1 MSPVTVRLRPVLVL
15 QVALVLLFTV
25 VVTVVPRTAQAA
37 YPGANGWIT
46 FERGFDIWVVP
57 ADGSAAPTNLTAG
70 GLWLHADPAFSPD
83 GTQLAYAW
91 TFGGSSNVW
100 VADFDPSGPSISSPQ
115 QVTNGGAD
123 GEPSWSPDGSQI
135 VFERLDPPREIT
147 SGTATE
153 ADPTGT
159 LLTDS
164 DATFLADGVT
174 GGMIVENTTEG
185 WTGRTSSP
193 TGATTVPTT
202 PNATGSWSDGDGY
215 TISTQDIALWTA
227 TIGASP
233 VLGSRLSAALLD
245 YNDRN
250 PVWSPTGTQVAFET
264 TRNGNTDIYTITTPG
279 GVLANLTDDA
289 TTVFD
294 DHTYR
299 PAWSPDGA
307 RIAFHSNEVNGTHAN
322 IWVVDSTD
330 GSNPVNV
337 TQAYTGTDDDRDAA
351 FSPDGT
357 RIVFNRQALAATSRS
372 LSTVNADGSGGLSAV
387 TLPTGT
393 TLDNEPNWQPVL
405 AGVDDAYVVDEGG
418 TLVVG
423 ASGVLANDALFT
435 TAIGTPTAV
444 KVSDPVHGSVT
455 VNPDGSFTYVHD
467 GSESVSDSFTYRPV
481 QNGVQG
487 SVAVVSITVDPVNDA
502 PVAVDDGP
510 FAVGVAGG
518 SFTLPVPGVLGNDS
532 DPEGD
537 PLTAVK
543 VSDPSHGTVTLNA
556 NGSFTYIH
564 DGSGS
569 TSDSFTY
576 RAKDGSGALSN
587 VATVSLTIGV
597 PPVGPSVV
605 HSTGLV
611 DPSQGLWRL
620 YDDAGGLEASFF
632 FGNPGDYPIF
642 GDWDGDGVETPGMYR
657 QSDGFVYLRNSNTQG
672 AGEIRFFFGNP
683 GDVPIAGDFNGDG
696 FDTVSIYRPSIQTFF
711 IINELGANE
720 GGLGAAE
727 FSYVFGD
734 PGDKPFV
741 GDFDGDGVETVGL
754 HRESTGLVYFRNSHS
769 QGNADAQFIF
779 GDPDDRLIAGDW
791 NGDGAYSPALFR
803 PANTTMYFRFTNT
816 QGNADLQFV
825 PVPAGSTWLPI
836 AGRIK

>member
-1 MSPVTVRLRPVLVL
+1 MRPLFRSTAVTASRIRIKRSAASARFFR
-15 QVALVLLFTV
+15 ALVVASGAVLALLLASSAGAANAPPVDFANDAILVIAPHPDDDILYASGIAAMAENVVIAYMTNGDWCADFSADPFNEKPGYCGVEGEEPEIGTARQAEAVAAQMMIRSANEDSLIFLGYPDGDLSNIWTGGVSPTLQYTARTETYASRGLGRTDWHNYRTGDHAEYTRTNLLADVKALISWVDPDHIFTTDDHDRHQDHNTTWD
-25 VVTVVPRTAQAA
+25 VVTVALAELAEETKDDASPLRVTLHTTIVHI
-37 YPGANGWIT
+37 GANECWGKW
-46 FERGFDIWVVP
+46 P
-57 ADGSAAPTNLTAG
+57 
-70 GLWLHADPAFSPD
+70 DPANPVTPVEPD
-83 GTQLAYAW
+83 CPGPPPTFTWSQTCNCPLVWADRESFEVPLSMRNPALEDNPKYRAIKYGHATQWELDDNLLGRFVHRDEIFWAEVYAW
-91 TFGGSSNVW
+91 G
-100 VADFDPSGPSISSPQ
+100 
-115 QVTNGGAD
+115 
-123 GEPSWSPDGSQI
+123 
-135 VFERLDPPREIT
+135 
-147 SGTATE
+147 
-153 ADPTGT
+153 PTG
-159 LLTDS
+159 
-164 DATFLADGVT
+164 
-174 GGMIVENTTEG
+174 I
-185 WTGRTSSP
+185 
-193 TGATTVPTT
+193 
-202 PNATGSWSDGDGY
+202 
-215 TISTQDIALWTA
+215 
-227 TIGASP
+227 
-233 VLGSRLSAALLD
+233 
-245 YNDRN
+245 
-250 PVWSPTGTQVAFET
+250 
-264 TRNGNTDIYTITTPG
+264 
-279 GVLANLTDDA
+279 DDA
-289 TTVFD
+289 F
-294 DHTYR
+294 
-299 PAWSPDGA
+299 
-307 RIAFHSNEVNGTHAN
+307 
-322 IWVVDSTD
+322 
-330 GSNPVNV
+330 
-337 TQAYTGTDDDRDAA
+337 
-351 FSPDGT
+351 
-357 RIVFNRQALAATSRS
+357 
-372 LSTVNADGSGGLSAV
+372 
-387 TLPTGT
+387 
-393 TLDNEPNWQPVL
+393 
-405 AGVDDAYVVDEGG
+405 VVDEGG

-423 ASGVLANDALFT
+423 ASGVLANDVDGLVG
-435 TAIGTPTAV
+435 GTPTAV

-481 QNGVQG
+481 QSGVQG
-487 SVAVVSITVDPVNDA
+487 SVAVVSITVDSVNDA

-518 SFTLPVPGVLGNDS
+518 SFVLPVPGVLGNDS

-537 PLTAVK
+537 ALTAVK
-543 VSDPSHGTVTLNA
+543 VSDPSHGTVSLNA
-556 NGSFTYIH
+556 NGSFTYTH

-597 PPVGPSVV
+597 PPVVPSVV

-620 YDDAGGLEASFF
+620 FDDAGGLALPPFF

-779 GDPDDRLIAGDW
+779 GDPGDRLIAGDW

-803 PANTTMYFRFTNT
+803 PVNTTMFFRYTNT

-836 AGRIK
+836 AGLVR